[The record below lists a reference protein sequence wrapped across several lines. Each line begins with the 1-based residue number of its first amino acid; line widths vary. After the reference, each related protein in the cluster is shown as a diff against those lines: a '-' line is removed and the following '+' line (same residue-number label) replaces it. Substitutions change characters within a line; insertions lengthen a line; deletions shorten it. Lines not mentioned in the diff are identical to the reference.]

1 MTSIIY
7 TKNTSGAIRKAR
19 RRKPKKSY
27 FIALKKYIKY
37 LKSLGLKVD
46 SNGKVKKRYKFKR
59 KTFVAA
65 CKAEG
70 VPMVEGYTKPLIEL
84 STFKKYINNNDTFEV
99 SNYLHKSNLICLKI
113 CHHHNVSV
121 EDIDLVARA
130 IKKVSNYYLK
140 K

>member
-46 SNGKVKKRYKFKR
+46 SKGKIKKRYTFER
-59 KTFVAA
+59 KSFVAA
-65 CKAEG
+65 AA
-70 VPMVEGYTKPLIEL
+70 VAQQVEQLICNQKVGGSIPSGGTKPVNNWRLEE
-84 STFKKYINNNDTFEV
+84 SKKFTIAPAYNKGAYQVISKE
-99 SNYLHKSNLICLKI
+99 
-113 CHHHNVSV
+113 NVKH
-121 EDIDLVARA
+121 IG
-130 IKKVSNYYLK
+130 K
-140 K
+140 

>member
-37 LKSLGLKVD
+37 LKSLGLRVD

-65 CKAEG
+65 AA
-70 VPMVEGYTKPLIEL
+70 VAQQVEQLICNQKVGGSIPSGGTKPVNNWRLEEA
-84 STFKKYINNNDTFEV
+84 KKFTIAPAYNKGGYQVISKD
-99 SNYLHKSNLICLKI
+99 
-113 CHHHNVSV
+113 NVKH
-121 EDIDLVARA
+121 IG
-130 IKKVSNYYLK
+130 K
-140 K
+140 

>member
-37 LKSLGLKVD
+37 LKSLGLRVD
-46 SNGKVKKRYKFKR
+46 SKGKIKKRYTFER

-65 CKAEG
+65 AA
-70 VPMVEGYTKPLIEL
+70 VAQQVEQLICNQKVGGSIPSGGTKPVHNWRLKESKNFTIAPAYNKGGYQVI
-84 STFKKYINNNDTFEV
+84 SKNNV
-99 SNYLHKSNLICLKI
+99 R
-113 CHHHNVSV
+113 
-121 EDIDLVARA
+121 DIG
-130 IKKVSNYYLK
+130 K
-140 K
+140 

>member
-46 SNGKVKKRYKFKR
+46 SKGKIKKRYTFER

-65 CKAEG
+65 AA
-70 VPMVEGYTKPLIEL
+70 VAQQVEQLICNQKVGGSIPSGGTKPVNNWRLEE
-84 STFKKYINNNDTFEV
+84 SKKFTIAPAYNKGGYQVISKD
-99 SNYLHKSNLICLKI
+99 
-113 CHHHNVSV
+113 NVKH
-121 EDIDLVARA
+121 IG
-130 IKKVSNYYLK
+130 K
-140 K
+140 

>member
-37 LKSLGLKVD
+37 LKSLGLRVD

-65 CKAEG
+65 AA
-70 VPMVEGYTKPLIEL
+70 VAQQVEQLICNQKVGGSIPSGGTKPV
-84 STFKKYINNNDTFEV
+84 NNWRLEESKNFTIAPAYNKGGYQVISKD
-99 SNYLHKSNLICLKI
+99 
-113 CHHHNVSV
+113 NVKH
-121 EDIDLVARA
+121 IG
-130 IKKVSNYYLK
+130 K
-140 K
+140 

>member
-7 TKNTSGAIRKAR
+7 TKNTVANIRKAR

-46 SNGKVKKRYKFKR
+46 SKGKIKKRYTFER

-65 CKAEG
+65 AA
-70 VPMVEGYTKPLIEL
+70 VAQQVEQLICNQKVGGSIPSGGTKPVNNWRLEE
-84 STFKKYINNNDTFEV
+84 SKKFTVAPAYNKGAYQVISKE
-99 SNYLHKSNLICLKI
+99 
-113 CHHHNVSV
+113 NVKH
-121 EDIDLVARA
+121 IG
-130 IKKVSNYYLK
+130 K
-140 K
+140 

>member
-37 LKSLGLKVD
+37 LKSQGLRVD

-65 CKAEG
+65 AA
-70 VPMVEGYTKPLIEL
+70 VAQQVEQLICNQKVGGSLPSGGTKPE
-84 STFKKYINNNDTFEV
+84 
-99 SNYLHKSNLICLKI
+99 
-113 CHHHNVSV
+113 HNWRLEESKNFTIAPAYNKGGYQVISKDNV
-121 EDIDLVARA
+121 KHIG
-130 IKKVSNYYLK
+130 K
-140 K
+140 

>member
-37 LKSLGLKVD
+37 LKSLGLRVD

-65 CKAEG
+65 AA
-70 VPMVEGYTKPLIEL
+70 VAQQVEQLICNQKVGGSIPSGGTKPVNNWRLEE
-84 STFKKYINNNDTFEV
+84 SKKFTIAPAYNKGGYQVISKDN
-99 SNYLHKSNLICLKI
+99 
-113 CHHHNVSV
+113 
-121 EDIDLVARA
+121 
-130 IKKVSNYYLK
+130 IKHIGK
-140 K
+140 